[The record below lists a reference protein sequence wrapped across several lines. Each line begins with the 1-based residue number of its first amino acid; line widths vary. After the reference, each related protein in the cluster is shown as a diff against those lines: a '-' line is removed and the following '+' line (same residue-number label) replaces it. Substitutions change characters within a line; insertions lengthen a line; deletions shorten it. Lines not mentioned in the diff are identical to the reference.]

1 MSRINVHGPKDVRAI
16 RVLLYIPVVFE
27 VEYLV
32 YVFVVF
38 HNLYVQFFMT
48 VKCGGESLFCVSFG
62 ASWEGHTDYASVSS
76 TCSFVHSVSEWN
88 RWKLRSRHGVRL
100 HRFMIFHNYTC
111 GSSSSLI
118 GQIWTA
124 VLVSNEICEMFSC
137 ICKFGETFIIIII
150 IIIIIIGLWLT
161 CRYRDSIYI
170 SGPFQVASLLHAW
183 QISHQI
189 SRCIYHE
196 DR

>member
-1 MSRINVHGPKDVRAI
+1 MMLELPMSQINFHGPKDVRAI
-16 RVLLYIPVVFE
+16 EVLLYIHVVFE
-27 VEYLV
+27 VEYLI

-38 HNLYVQFFMT
+38 HNSDVLFYMT
-48 VKCGGESLFCVSFG
+48 VKCGGESLLCVSFG
-62 ASWEGHTDYASVSS
+62 ISLEGYTVYASVSS

-88 RWKLRSRHGVRL
+88 RWKSHSRHAVRL
-100 HRFMIFHNYTC
+100 HHFMSFHNYTF

-118 GQIWTA
+118 VQIWTT
-124 VLVSNEICEMFSC
+124 VLLSNEICEMFSC
-137 ICKFGETFIIIII
+137 ICKFGETF
-150 IIIIIIGLWLT
+150 IIIIIGLWLT

-189 SRCIYHE
+189 SRCIYQE